1 MLAIKKAASYPSLL
15 YAIAIYF
22 DIIFGSA
29 IGENGFCKN
38 SAICNDHCIL
48 KSSISKADIISI
60 LTIGHAIKDKAFS
73 HLCQIL
79 YSKILLPFH
88 I

>member
-29 IGENGFCKN
+29 IGENSFCKN
-38 SAICNDHCIL
+38 SAICNDDCIF

-60 LTIGHAIKDKAFS
+60 LTIG
-73 HLCQIL
+73 L
-79 YSKILLPFH
+79 ILL